1 MSFISNKIDH
11 IRQNPYVIRDYFEYF
26 LLYCFLGWIYE
37 SIWCDVIY
45 HKRGFLN
52 RGFLFGP
59 WLPIYGIGFFIILG
73 LFHLLKIKKP
83 VAVFIAGAIVA
94 TLAELVASY
103 ILENTMGSYMWDYT
117 GYFMNFDGRIALVPG
132 LMFGLLIFVAICLI
146 QPAIIKLQ
154 QKFKTSKFHNA
165 CFILLAALFLI
176 DLVSRI
182 WLGSNF
188 GA

>member
-83 VAVFIAGAIVA
+83 APVK
-94 TLAELVASY
+94 TLGMSARPLVYKKKRA
-103 ILENTMGSYMWDYT
+103 
-117 GYFMNFDGRIALVPG
+117 
-132 LMFGLLIFVAICLI
+132 
-146 QPAIIKLQ
+146 AIIQDAASIFSLVYPIRAFGFFCAIRFST
-154 QKFKTSKFHNA
+154 KFASSMFA
-165 CFILLAALFLI
+165 SQAASAGRL
-176 DLVSRI
+176 
-182 WLGSNF
+182 
-188 GA
+188 